1 MKTTK
6 QRFFTKGGEK
16 MKVKKIVIEAED
28 EVKKADDAEAI
39 AEETKTEE
47 ATAETVEE
55 TKEEAKAEEAATDA
69 AEEKSEEKAEETTE
83 ETTEAPAEEA
93 KAEDAGEAKSEEAEA
108 EKTEEEVKEV
118 ADKAEMQKAD
128 DKEIVVKLDFS
139 DFKEQFEKMVSPLI
153 EKIDAV
159 NTKVDGIG
167 KAAPA
172 EGAADA
178 EETHTENAEKSEKT
192 EDASKEEVKKSDTS
206 SEGAETGNEKL
217 VEMIKSIKDSLE
229 ARLTKIESQ
238 PAPSKVV
245 VVTKADNAEEP
256 TELQKVSDRLTEI
269 EKMRDEDP
277 ASYMRNTA
285 LVDEALTLVEKKR
298 KLMGGK

>member
-1 MKTTK
+1 
-6 QRFFTKGGEK
+6 

-28 EVKKADDAEAI
+28 EVKKADDAEAT

-69 AEEKSEEKAEETTE
+69 TEEKSEEKAEETTE
-83 ETTEAPAEEA
+83 ETTEAAATEE
-93 KAEDAGEAKSEEAEA
+93 KSEEAGEAKTEEAEA
-108 EKTEEEVKEV
+108 EKSEEEVKEV

-206 SEGAETGNEKL
+206 SEGASETATNDKII
-217 VEMIKSIKDSLE
+217 EMIKGIKDSLE

-245 VVTKADNAEEP
+245 VVTKSDNAEE
-256 TELQKVSDRLTEI
+256 TSELQKVSDRLSEI